1 MINHNYYPVTPISS
15 PSLIQTEVPGSK
27 SITNRAL
34 LLAALADGT
43 STIKGALFSDDSRH
57 FLQCL
62 IDLGFPVTI
71 EESSHTVS
79 VTGFQGKI
87 PKKEASIYVGSAGT
101 AARFLTAML
110 GLSDGIYHLDASDQ
124 MKKRPMKPL
133 LDALESIGVKIVYK
147 EKEGFFP
154 FTIYG
159 CSDTKS
165 SIQVD
170 ISNSSQFLSAL
181 LMSAP
186 MKKDGLSIKLVSNHA
201 LSYVK
206 ISTKMM
212 SDFGCQTI
220 QKESR
225 IYQIPP
231 GQSYQAQEYQV
242 EPDVSAACY
251 FYAMA
256 PLLNTKVLVHHIHF
270 DSMQGD
276 MRFLSILKEMG
287 CSLADTPEGIVV
299 SAPPSGI
306 YSGITVNMGDC
317 SDQTMTLA
325 AIAPFASGPVKIR
338 GIEHICLQESNRIQ
352 AICKELT
359 RIGISCKKS
368 DTGIDILP
376 GIPHGATIQT
386 YEDHRIAM
394 AFSLVGLRVPG
405 IIISNPDCCKKTFEN
420 YFEILDSITKNQKY
434 TKS

>member
-1 MINHNYYPVTPISS
+1 MANREYYSVTPISS
-15 PSLIQTEVPGSK
+15 PSLIEAEVPGSK

-43 STIKGALFSDDSRH
+43 SVIKGALFSDDSRY

-71 EESSHTVS
+71 KEASHTVT
-79 VTGFQGKI
+79 VTGFHGKI

-110 GLSDGIYHLDASDQ
+110 GFSDGIYHLDASEQ
-124 MKKRPMKPL
+124 MKRRPMKPL
-133 LDALESIGVKIVYK
+133 LDALTSIGVKIIYK

-159 CSDTKS
+159 CSDTDTDTFLS
-165 SIQVD
+165 VD

-186 MKKDGLSIKLVSNHA
+186 MKQKGLSIEITGGHA
-201 LSYVK
+201 LSYVA
-206 ISTKMM
+206 ITTKMM
-212 SDFGCQTI
+212 SQFGCQII
-220 QKESR
+220 QKNSQ
-225 IYQIPP
+225 IYSIPP
-231 GQSYQAQEYQV
+231 RQSYKAQEYQV

-256 PLLNTKVLVHHIHF
+256 PLLNTKTLVRHIHF

-276 MRFLSILKEMG
+276 MRFLSILAEMG
-287 CSLADTPEGIVV
+287 CSLTDTPNGIVV
-299 SAPPSGI
+299 SAPPSGV
-306 YSGITVNMGDC
+306 YSGITVDMGDC

-325 AIAPFASGPVKIR
+325 AIAPFAASTVKIR
-338 GIEHICLQESNRIQ
+338 KIEHIRLQESNRIQ
-352 AICKELT
+352 AICSELT
-359 RIGISCKKS
+359 RIGISCKES
-368 DTGIDILP
+368 DTGVDILP
-376 GIPHGATIQT
+376 GTPHGATIET

-394 AFSLVGLRVPG
+394 AFALVGLRVPG
-405 IIISNPDCCKKTFEN
+405 IIISHPDCCKKTFEN
-420 YFEILDSITKNQKY
+420 YFEILDSITKI
-434 TKS
+434 